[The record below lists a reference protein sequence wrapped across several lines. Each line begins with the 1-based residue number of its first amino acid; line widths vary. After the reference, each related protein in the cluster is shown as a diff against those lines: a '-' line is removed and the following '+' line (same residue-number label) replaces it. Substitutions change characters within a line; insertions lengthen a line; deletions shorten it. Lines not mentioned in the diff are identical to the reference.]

1 MGSTLKPRVRFN
13 RHLQDAAPGGD
24 VYFMA
29 TQSFFASTAAIT
41 RPMEPVQPDGK
52 PAAATPPL
60 AMPADVLIVEDDA
73 IIAIDFED
81 AIRGLGVPTV
91 RVASTVAAALKVIAI
106 RPPDFALLDIGLGTD
121 TSFEIADR
129 LDALGVP
136 FAIVTGYRS
145 DAVFL
150 SRFANRPLL
159 SKPYSMD
166 ELISVLKNWRAK
178 AT

>member
-1 MGSTLKPRVRFN
+1 
-13 RHLQDAAPGGD
+13 
-24 VYFMA
+24 
-29 TQSFFASTAAIT
+29 
-41 RPMEPVQPDGK
+41 
-52 PAAATPPL
+52 
-60 AMPADVLIVEDDA
+60 
-73 IIAIDFED
+73 
-81 AIRGLGVPTV
+81 VPTV
-91 RVASTVAAALKVIAI
+91 RVASTVAAALKVIAM

-159 SKPYSMD
+159 SKPYSMN
-166 ELISVLKNWRAK
+166 ELTSVLKNWRAK